1 MSKRKIQTKIKKTLQ
16 KVKKN
21 KTKFT
26 LMEVLIIIL
35 ISVAIGSVLGAS
47 IVYKKEKVVVSK
59 VPPELESFVETCD
72 SIINNYYKK
81 INKKELIEKAIEGMV
96 NSLDDPYTNY
106 MDKRMTKEFNQIV
119 AGKYKGIGITV
130 QVNDDNLE
138 VIDIFKNSPASK
150 KLKKKDKIIE
160 VNGKKVTSKNANKL
174 LEIIKKKAKN
184 EITLKIL
191 RNGKEKNIKIKT
203 DTVNLPSVTSKIIE
217 REDKRIGYIY
227 INIFASNTYAQFKQ
241 KLENLEAKKIDS
253 LIIDVREN
261 SGGYL
266 DQVTKILELFMDK
279 KKILYQIQSKKS
291 IAKVHSSTDTKRE
304 YQIVVIMDHGS
315 ASASEILASAIKESY
330 KGSVVGVNSY
340 GKGTVQN
347 AYSLNDGTSLKYTT
361 QKWLTPKGNWINGKG
376 VEPNI
381 KVKLS
386 EEYLEDPTD
395 ENDNQLQEAIN
406 LLLK

>member
-59 VPPELESFVETCD
+59 VPPELESFVETYD